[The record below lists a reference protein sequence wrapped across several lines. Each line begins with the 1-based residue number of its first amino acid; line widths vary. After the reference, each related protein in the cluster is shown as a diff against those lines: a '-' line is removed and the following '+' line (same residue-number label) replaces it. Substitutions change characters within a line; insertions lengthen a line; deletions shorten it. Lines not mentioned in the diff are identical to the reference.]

1 MSGRPPRKVLLVIA
15 LALFMILSTAALT
28 QVAALTLLGVLV
40 ATVML
45 WLEGYVR
52 FPRVR
57 RFFRSIGQGVWQ
69 FVRTRRM
76 SKRSFRSIG
85 IAFGVLLAIVLV
97 NQLQLKAP
105 GEGRGLSVPTEALS
119 LNFGGINSPGEWIAS
134 GIAYTLI
141 AALLGLGWFRIW
153 QEVTKAGGLW
163 RRRVYVACIA
173 TFFAL
178 PLLFALVMATMA
190 PEEPEANVRFAKTMV
205 RTVGVGMALSFS
217 AAMALPF
224 IGDERPRPVIVTAP
238 PPVAPT
244 YAPFLPV
251 NRTR

>member
-1 MSGRPPRKVLLVIA
+1 MSGRPPRKVLLVVAMVLFAI
-15 LALFMILSTAALT
+15 LATAALT
-28 QVAALTLLGVLV
+28 QIAALILLGVLV
-40 ATVML
+40 AIVML

-57 RFFRSIGQGVWQ
+57 RFFRSIGQGLWQ

-76 SKRSFRSIG
+76 SKRSLRSIG
-85 IAFGVLLAIVLV
+85 IAFGVLLAIVLF

-134 GIAYTLI
+134 GIAYALI

-153 QEVTKAGGLW
+153 QEVTNAGGLW

-173 TFFAL
+173 GFFLL
-178 PLLFALVMATMA
+178 PILFALAMATMA
-190 PEEPEANVRFAKTMV
+190 PQDPEDNVEFSKVML
-205 RTVGVGMALSFS
+205 RTVGVGMALAFS
-217 AAMALPF
+217 AAIAVPF
-224 IGDERPRPVIVTAP
+224 IGDEQRQPIPIAP
-238 PPVAPT
+238 PPPVVPTYVPFAPT
-244 YAPFLPV
+244 
-251 NRTR
+251 NRSR